1 MRPILVHLPWGLPL
15 YAYGTMLCLSVIV
28 GRLLAMRLAKHA
40 GMDPALTDRCIVWT
54 LVGACVG
61 ARLLYVVTNLDQFD
75 GVLDVFKWWKGGLVA
90 YGGFLGGFA
99 GTWLF
104 ARRHRINVLAWTD
117 AVAPSLCIGLLLT
130 RIGCF
135 LAGCDFGRPWNGP
148 WAVRFPAGSIASQQQ
163 AAQGLIPSARM
174 PSLPVHPTQLYES
187 AAGLALLLIVLAV
200 RRRQTVH
207 GQAFFAFVLGY
218 SIFRYVIEIFRA
230 DLDRGNVGPLSASQ
244 FIAVVTFLAAAI
256 FLWRR
261 ARSRPVPSNRRVSV

>member
-28 GRLLAMRLAKHA
+28 GRLLAMRLATPV
-40 GMDPALTDRCIVWT
+40 GMHPAVADRCIVWT
-54 LVGACVG
+54 LVGALIG

-75 GVLDVFKWWKGGLVA
+75 DVLDVFKWWKGGLVA
-90 YGGFLGGFA
+90 YGGFLGGFV

-104 ARRHRINVLAWTD
+104 ARRQRIDVLAWTD

-135 LAGCDFGRPWNGP
+135 LAGCDFGQPWNGP
-148 WAVRFPAGSIASQQQ
+148 WAVRFPTRSLASQQQ
-163 AAQGLIPSARM
+163 AAQGLIPSASM

-187 AAGLALLLIVLAV
+187 AAGLTLLLGVLAV
-200 RRRQTVH
+200 RHRLTVH

-218 SIFRYVIEIFRA
+218 SILRYVIEIFRA
-230 DLDRGNVGPLSASQ
+230 DLDRGSVGPLSASQ

-256 FLWRR
+256 FLWLRG
-261 ARSRPVPSNRRVSV
+261 RSQPVRSNRQVSI